1 MRTLFI
7 LIAIFCS
14 CNSYALSSPK
24 GSKSD
29 DRIQSITNNPNDVVK
44 INVADGFVSAIV
56 FDQNESILDVV
67 AGFPSG
73 YEFKEAGNILYLK
86 PKSINIDS
94 AIIQPVAEFWDT
106 NILVTTTKQIY
117 AFDLIVVDQKD
128 SKISYRVNINY
139 PQNNAAAKM
148 EKDAKKDAENLN
160 NELISLKTP
169 RNWDYFM
176 KIGEDSSSIVPSFT
190 YDDGQFTYI
199 GFEKNASFP
208 AVFLYENGKETILNT
223 HIKYDANYQ
232 ILVVQ
237 KLAPTFVLRSGD
249 RVVGIFNQGFNKIS
263 QQYQTT
269 SSPNVERAIYE

>member
-1 MRTLFI
+1 MKTLFI

-56 FDQNESILDVV
+56 FDQNESILDVM

-86 PKSINIDS
+86 PRSINIDS
-94 AIIQPVAEFWDT
+94 AIIQPAAEFWNT

-128 SKISYRVNINY
+128 SKVSYRVNINY
-139 PQNNAAAKM
+139 PQNNAVAKM
-148 EKDAKKDAENLN
+148 EKDAKKDAEKLN
-160 NELISLKTP
+160 DELISLKTP

-176 KIGEDSSSIVPSFT
+176 KIGEDSSPIVPSFT